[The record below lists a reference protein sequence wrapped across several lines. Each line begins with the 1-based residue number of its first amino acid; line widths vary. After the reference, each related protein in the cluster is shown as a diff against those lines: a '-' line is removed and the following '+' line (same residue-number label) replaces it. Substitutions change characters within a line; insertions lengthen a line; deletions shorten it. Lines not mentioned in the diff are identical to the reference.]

1 MFSLVT
7 FSLGWEFLSLD
18 NWDESMPKMDPFY
31 EGVELH
37 GEFLYKKVHMIL
49 ARKRTSRILA
59 FGKRDFVFLS
69 VTDEPLDDGTWVSG
83 TVSVETPKIPRQKNY
98 VRAFQDSIAFYKAIS
113 ENETSITIVCR
124 IDLNDSAPEDGSGG
138 GWIPMYVYVK
148 TVGISGARSVLNMR
162 KVLVEA
168 QKEKLLA
175 DNDISDQAFTPR
187 KRRIFLPPWS
197 KKSKLT
203 TKMDP
208 KTDIS

>member
-1 MFSLVT
+1 
-7 FSLGWEFLSLD
+7 
-18 NWDESMPKMDPFY
+18 MPKMDPFY

-37 GEFLYKKVHMIL
+37 GEFVYKKVHMIL
-49 ARKRTSRILA
+49 ARKRTSRILT

-69 VTDEPLDDGTWVSG
+69 VTDEPLEDGTWVSG
-83 TVSVETPKIPRQKNY
+83 TVSVETPKIPRQKSY

-113 ENETSITIVCR
+113 ANKTNITIVCR

-162 KVLVEA
+162 KVLIEA

-175 DNDISDQAFTPR
+175 DDPTIQAFTPR
-187 KRRIFLPPWS
+187 KKRNFLPPWS
-197 KKSKLT
+197 KKPKSK
-203 TKMDP
+203 KMDP
-208 KTDIS
+208 EPDIS